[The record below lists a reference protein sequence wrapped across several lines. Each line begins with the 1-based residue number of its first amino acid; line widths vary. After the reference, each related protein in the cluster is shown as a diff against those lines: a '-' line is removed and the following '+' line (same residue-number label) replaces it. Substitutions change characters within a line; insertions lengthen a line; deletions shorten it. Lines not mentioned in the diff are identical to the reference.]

1 MKPDRK
7 PDWRAV
13 TYEALADLAS
23 LMRVFAAMG
32 FKHHLGTV
40 PRGSIR
46 WWQPDYMNAPGNSPH
61 RRCYASVNRAMRD
74 ADVHLRSLDR
84 AVFAVCS
91 CEGEWRTAGGA
102 QRGDDLA
109 SLGALRWSCRYGQAA
124 AKIASLIGIRIPQ
137 VAPISPAAVFAEVH
151 ARLDA
156 AARAEKVA

>member
-1 MKPDRK
+1 MSRK

-13 TYEALADLAS
+13 TYEALADLAG

-74 ADVHLRSLDR
+74 ADVHLLSLDR
-84 AVFAVCS
+84 TVFAVCS
-91 CEGEWRTAGGA
+91 YQGEWRTAGGA

-137 VAPISPAAVFAEVH
+137 VASISPAAVFAEVY

>member
-1 MKPDRK
+1 MKPERK

-74 ADVHLRSLDR
+74 ADVHLLSLDR

-91 CEGEWRTAGGA
+91 YEGEWRTAGGA

>member
-74 ADVHLRSLDR
+74 ADVHLLSLDR

-91 CEGEWRTAGGA
+91 YEGEWRTAGGA